1 MTAPAVDFWYEFAST
16 YSYLAAERIEGAA
29 RVAGVTVRW
38 RPFLLGP
45 IFAAQGWATSPF
57 NLYPAKGAN
66 MWRDMQR
73 QAAKYLLLWNK
84 PTVLPRNGL
93 HAARVALIGAE
104 DGWIANFSRAV
115 FRANF
120 VEDRD
125 IGDPTVVADI
135 VQRLGLPSSVL
146 ERATSPENKARLKT
160 QTDDAIAR
168 GIYGAPAFTVDDE
181 LFWGHDRLDQALE
194 WAKTPWL

>member
-1 MTAPAVDFWYEFAST
+1 MAQPAVDFWYEFAST

-57 NLYPAKGAN
+57 NLYPTKGAN

-84 PTVLPRNGL
+84 PSVLPRNSL
-93 HAARVALIGAE
+93 HAARVALVGAE

-135 VQRLGLPSSVL
+135 VQRLGLAPAVI
-146 ERATSPENKARLKT
+146 ERANAPENKARLKT
-160 QTDDAIAR
+160 QTEEAISR
-168 GIYGAPAFTVDDE
+168 GIYGAPAFTVGDE

-194 WAKTPWL
+194 WAKAPWL